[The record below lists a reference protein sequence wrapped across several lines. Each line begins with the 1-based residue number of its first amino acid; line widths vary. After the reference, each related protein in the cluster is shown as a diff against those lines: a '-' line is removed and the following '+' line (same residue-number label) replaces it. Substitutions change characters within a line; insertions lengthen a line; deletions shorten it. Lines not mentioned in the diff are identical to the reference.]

1 MSLPRKLLLAPLL
14 CCIAGAT
21 PAMAGTLVFDCD
33 HLFDSANGKL
43 LGPRHIVIEG
53 DRIIAVTED
62 EKGVEQAIAST
73 HDQLIG
79 MRSKVAGMTCLPG
92 LIDAHV
98 HLTHAPSP
106 KRTLEQFQMN
116 PADYALRGAAAARA
130 TLLAG
135 FTTVRNLHDD
145 HNESIALRGAVEKG
159 WVIGPRILSVGHAI
173 GSTGGHVDPTD
184 GWSQEIV
191 GDPGPMEGVINSV
204 DDARKAVRQRYKDGA
219 DGIKIVPSGG
229 VLDLSRSGD
238 NAQMTLE
245 EIKVLVETAHDYGFL
260 VAAHAHGKE
269 ALRRS
274 IIGGVD
280 SIEHGTFL
288 DADLFELMKKH
299 GTWLCPTISA
309 GKFVA
314 EHAKIPGYFPDP
326 IVPKALAIGP
336 QIQGTAG
343 AAYKAGVK
351 MVFGTDAGVYPHGE
365 NAKEF
370 QFLVE
375 AGVPASAALQM
386 ATSKAAEALR
396 LPDRGVI
403 APGKLADLAMV
414 EGDPLAD
421 ITAMQHVHWVV
432 KGGVLYDANGTAIAP
447 KSKAP

>member
-1 MSLPRKLLLAPLL
+1 MPLPRRLLLASLL
-14 CCIAGAT
+14 CCVAGSLPAT
-21 PAMAGTLVFDCD
+21 AATLVIDCD
-33 HLFDSANGKL
+33 HLFDSAGGKL
-43 LGPRHIVIEG
+43 LGPRHVVIDG
-53 DRIIAVTED
+53 DRIVAVAED
-62 EKGVEQAIAST
+62 EKGVENAIAAT
-73 HDQLIG
+73 PDARIG
-79 MRSKVAGMTCLPG
+79 LRKDAHGMTCVPG

-106 KRTLEQFQMN
+106 KRVLEQFQMN
-116 PADYALRGAAAARA
+116 PADYALRGAAAARI

-159 WVIGPRILSVGHAI
+159 WIIGPRILSVGHAI

-184 GWSQEIV
+184 GWSQEIA

-238 NAQMTLE
+238 NAQMTLD
-245 EIKVLVETAHDYGFL
+245 EIKALVETAHDYGFL

-274 IIGGVD
+274 ILGGVD
-280 SIEHGTFL
+280 SIEHGTYL
-288 DADLFELMKKH
+288 DAELFELMKKH

-351 MVFGTDAGVYPHGE
+351 MLFGTDAGVYPHGE
-365 NAKEF
+365 NAREF
-370 QFLVE
+370 QFMVE
-375 AGVPASAALQM
+375 AGIPAAVALQS
-386 ATSKAAEALR
+386 ATSRSAEALR

-403 APGKLADLAMV
+403 APGKLADVALV

-421 ITAMQHVHWVV
+421 ITAMQRVRGVV
-432 KGGVLYDANGTAIAP
+432 KGGVLYDAAGTASVPAP
-447 KSKAP
+447 KSP